1 MSSSVSSVPNTHIF
15 FCNEADCNNM
25 TTYYDSMCDECCAG
39 KVECPDCG
47 VQQHMSLFGTN
58 GYCAFCWSQRF
69 GPLNHCNEWAEACA
83 EQADLPI
90 RLPAE
95 GYECEVCKEMT
106 APHYG
111 MAGWMCDMCFK
122 HTLVHKGRCDE
133 TRENCCCSGVALYVA
148 EHGPSM
154 IMCDTC
160 ETEQPANGPGVTT
173 CAACTP
179 RQCMCDRETGLMCDL
194 CSEEYHENCRGCGDY
209 GELWDEKYCRE
220 CHRDRYGVPETKPVH
235 KSLESMRAEIA
246 EIEFRLQSN
255 MTKGQK
261 DDWRWILQ
269 NRRADLAE
277 AEKEMWAGYDQD
289 DLNKLDRR
297 C

>member
-25 TTYYDSMCDECCAG
+25 TTYYDSMCDECCEG
-39 KVECPDCG
+39 KLECPDCG

-90 RLPAE
+90 RLPPEPVECKMCGDMAAPGDSQAYGWVCDE
-95 GYECEVCKEMT
+95 CFQALDHHANCKETRDMCCCLRAMQHVAECECD
-106 APHYG
+106 G
-111 MAGWMCDMCFK
+111 SGRMCDFC
-122 HTLVHKGRCDE
+122 
-133 TRENCCCSGVALYVA
+133 A
-148 EHGPSM
+148 EEHAEP
-154 IMCDTC
+154 
-160 ETEQPANGPGVTT
+160 
-173 CAACTP
+173 
-179 RQCMCDRETGLMCDL
+179 
-194 CSEEYHENCRGCGDY
+194 CRGCGVRCQ
-209 GELWDEKYCRE
+209 LWVDETYCRD
-220 CHRDRYGVPETKPVH
+220 CHRERYGVPETKPVH

-246 EIEFRLQSN
+246 EIEFRLLSN